1 MDSPSS
7 DTSTDNKF
15 DLGIFLFAQN
25 RRWDIA
31 LDEIRNGRKE
41 SHWIWYIWPQLS
53 GLGSSLRARFWAIP
67 SLEAAREYLS
77 HEVLGARLHEITE
90 AALNWDSKGEDIES
104 LMGGETDKLKLQ
116 SCMTLFM
123 RAADKEDTIFK
134 KVLDKYYEG
143 KPDAATDDRL
153 AELQGNIATEALP
166 GNPEEPEDAA

>member
-7 DTSTDNKF
+7 DTCIRQGV
-15 DLGIFLFAQN
+15 DLDIFLRAQN
-25 RRWDIA
+25 SRWDTA
-31 LDEIRNGRKE
+31 LDEIKNGRKE
-41 SHWIWYIWPQLS
+41 SHWIWFIWPQLS
-53 GLGSSLRARFWAIP
+53 RLGSSLMSRIWAIP

-90 AALNWDSKGEDIES
+90 AALNWDSQGQDIES
-104 LMGGETDKLKLQ
+104 LMGSETDKLKLQ

-123 RAADKEDTIFK
+123 RASDKEDTVFK

-153 AELQGNIATEALP
+153 AKLCGNTANDALP
-166 GNPEEPEDAA
+166 EELEDTA